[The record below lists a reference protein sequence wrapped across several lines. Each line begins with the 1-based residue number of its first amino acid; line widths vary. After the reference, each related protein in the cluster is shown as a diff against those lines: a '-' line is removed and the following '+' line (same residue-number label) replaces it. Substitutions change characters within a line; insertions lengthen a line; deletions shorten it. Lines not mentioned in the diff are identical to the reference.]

1 MRGII
6 KYFVNHKIPV
16 NILII
21 FFIVFGIAGTLAL
34 KSSFFPL
41 IKPKYISINFALPG
55 GSPSEI
61 EEGVVLKIEDNLE
74 GIAGIERVTSTS
86 RENSG
91 SILIETNT
99 DYEIDAIILEVK
111 NAVDK
116 VSSFPIDLE
125 PVIVSKIEE
134 QEATVI
140 FSLTGN
146 NIDLLSLKNISKKI
160 ENDLRNIDGI
170 SQIKVSGFPDEE
182 IEIAINDKKLIEYE
196 LTFADISKAVKSSN
210 ILISGGNIKT
220 SDEEY
225 LIRSNNKNY
234 YANELNEIVIKNNNE
249 GGIIRLGDIAVI
261 RDQFSE
267 TSNSSFVDLKS
278 AVIISVS
285 STNSEDLLDSAKKN
299 KYLYR

>member
-1 MRGII
+1 M
-6 KYFVNHKIPV
+6 N
-16 NILII
+16 NINFHSFIDTTNIRCNQSCAILKTCNNNIV
-21 FFIVFGIAGTLAL
+21 FIVFGIAGTLAL

-99 DYEIDAIILEVK
+99 DYEIDAIILEIK

-146 NIDLLSLKNISKKI
+146 NIDLLSLKTVSYTH
-160 ENDLRNIDGI
+160 LR
-170 SQIKVSGFPDEE
+170 
-182 IEIAINDKKLIEYE
+182 AH
-196 LTFADISKAVKSSN
+196 
-210 ILISGGNIKT
+210 
-220 SDEEY
+220 
-225 LIRSNNKNY
+225 
-234 YANELNEIVIKNNNE
+234 
-249 GGIIRLGDIAVI
+249 
-261 RDQFSE
+261 E
-267 TSNSSFVDLKS
+267 T
-278 AVIISVS
+278 
-285 STNSEDLLDSAKKN
+285 
-299 KYLYR
+299 

>member
-1 MRGII
+1 MCIRD
-6 KYFVNHKIPV
+6 
-16 NILII
+16 
-21 FFIVFGIAGTLAL
+21 
-34 KSSFFPL
+34 S
-41 IKPKYISINFALPG
+41 KYISINFALPG

-146 NIDLLSLKNISKKI
+146 SIDLLSLKNISKKI
-160 ENDLRNIDGI
+160 ENDLRDIDGI

-182 IEIAINDKKLIEYE
+182 IEIAVNDKKLIEYE

-210 ILISGGNIKT
+210 ILTVSYTHLTLPT
-220 SDEEY
+220 SD
-225 LIRSNNKNY
+225 L
-234 YANELNEIVIKNNNE
+234 V
-249 GGIIRLGDIAVI
+249 
-261 RDQFSE
+261 
-267 TSNSSFVDLKS
+267 
-278 AVIISVS
+278 
-285 STNSEDLLDSAKKN
+285 
-299 KYLYR
+299 